1 MLDSSENFQKRLATS
16 PHTLGL
22 AEQKVQIRNS
32 FYFFSQM
39 IVACEAATNCS
50 GHGTCR
56 DDGACDCDSQ
66 FFSADCS
73 SN

>member
-1 MLDSSENFQKRLATS
+1 MLDSSENFQKKLPQATR
-16 PHTLGL
+16 PLGL
-22 AEQKVQIRNS
+22 ADQKAQIRNS

-39 IVACEAATNCS
+39 IVECEAATNCS